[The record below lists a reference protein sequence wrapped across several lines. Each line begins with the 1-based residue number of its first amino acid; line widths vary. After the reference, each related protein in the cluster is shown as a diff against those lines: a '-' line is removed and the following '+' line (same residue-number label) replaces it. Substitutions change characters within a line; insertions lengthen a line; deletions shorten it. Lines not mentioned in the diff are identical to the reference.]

1 MTGEVTD
8 QIILFSMILMRM
20 SGFVLLILFWEEEE
34 YRA

>member
-20 SGFVLLILFWEEEE
+20 SGFVLLNPVLG
-34 YRA
+34 